1 MIVGFLNENDEPIIQ
16 VGLILGEEKRLV
28 DAVIDTKLLKN
39 SVLAINFASES
50 VKIEKALEDTQ

>member
-39 SVLAINFASES
+39 SVLTINFASES
-50 VKIEKALEDTQ
+50 VKIEKAL